1 MQGTFLYQNGSNRSF
16 SFIQLSLDDKTSCF
30 PVRVCFQLEHF
41 GSQKDHLQQIVDTFV
56 VLCRYRNEYGAS
68 APVLRNQFV
77 LGELLFYTLYV
88 CAWFIDLIDRNDD
101 LNAGCFCMVDC
112 LNGLRHHTVV
122 CCDNE
127 NGDIRCIGSTHTHSG
142 ECLMSRGIEERN
154 LLFVDRNGV
163 CTDVLGNTA
172 SLAVG
177 DMGVPDA
184 VQKRCFTVV
193 NVSHNADYRRTRNHV
208 FFILF
213 VLF

>member
-1 MQGTFLYQNGSNRSF
+1 
-16 SFIQLSLDDKTSCF
+16 
-30 PVRVCFQLEHF
+30 
-41 GSQKDHLQQIVDTFV
+41 
-56 VLCRYRNEYGAS
+56 
-68 APVLRNQFV
+68 
-77 LGELLFYTLYV
+77 
-88 CAWFIDLIDRNDD
+88 
-101 LNAGCFCMVDC
+101 
-112 LNGLRHHTVV
+112 
-122 CCDNE
+122 
-127 NGDIRCIGSTHTHSG
+127 
-142 ECLMSRGIEERN
+142 MSWGIEKRN

-177 DMGVPDA
+177 DMGIPDA